1 MNQLKPFI
9 VPILTLVFVA
19 GGGWVTLEAVAQQNE
34 DIAERVATVES
45 KLGQQQ
51 VTDVKVQQVEERLER
66 METVVDKIL
75 EIQQRQM
82 TNQAAICQ
90 ATGANCR

>member
-1 MNQLKPFI
+1 MNQWKAYI
-9 VPILTLVFVA
+9 APILTIVFVA

-34 DIAERVATVES
+34 DIEERVATVEE

-51 VTDVKVQQVEERLER
+51 VIDVKVQQVEVRLER
-66 METVVDKIL
+66 MEAVVDKIL